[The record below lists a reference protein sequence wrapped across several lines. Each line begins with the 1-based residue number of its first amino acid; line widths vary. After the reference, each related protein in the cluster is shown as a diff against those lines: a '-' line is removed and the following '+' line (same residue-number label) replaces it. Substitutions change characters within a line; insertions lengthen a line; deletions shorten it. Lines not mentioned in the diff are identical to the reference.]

1 MEREEREVLFARTL
15 EQVREMAKEQ
25 GNCIGRKQVREAF
38 EPLKLEEE
46 QLSLVFDY
54 LAKHKIG
61 IDEPADPDEY
71 LSDQERDYLKDYLES
86 LEKLSFREKD
96 EIEALTLAAMSQDP
110 LAADWQAKQQL
121 TEAYLKD
128 VADVARLYAGQG
140 IPLED
145 LIGEGNVALAAGI
158 EMLGSLERADQAPGM
173 LMKLVMDAMEEYIR
187 ENADSE
193 RIDRKAAEKVN
204 GIADRAKALAE
215 ELGRKV
221 TPGELARET
230 GLSLKSI
237 QDAMRI
243 SGYRIED
250 IVYAEDGV

>member
-86 LEKLSFREKD
+86 LEKLPFREKD

-121 TEAYLKD
+121 AEAYLKD

-145 LIGEGNVALAAGI
+145 LIGEGNVALTIGAG
-158 EMLGSLERADQAPGM
+158 MVGS
-173 LMKLVMDAMEEYIR
+173 
-187 ENADSE
+187 
-193 RIDRKAAEKVN
+193 
-204 GIADRAKALAE
+204 
-215 ELGRKV
+215 
-221 TPGELARET
+221 
-230 GLSLKSI
+230 
-237 QDAMRI
+237 
-243 SGYRIED
+243 
-250 IVYAEDGV
+250 